1 MGYYQT
7 FLEKQNRIEEE
18 LKKEKNRN
26 LYDKYKES
34 RREYSIKNKERINQ
48 KAKEYYWKN
57 REQIL
62 EKNKMKKLYT
72 NEYYKEWYQKNKIQ
86 VNKNRGRFNTKSEY
100 IKPSANLPIPKKEI
114 TPETFILCFS

>member
-18 LKKEKNRN
+18 LKKEKNKKLN
-26 LYDKYKES
+26 DKYKES
-34 RREYSIKNKERINQ
+34 RREYCIKNKDIINQ

-62 EKNKMKKLYT
+62 EKNKIKKLYT

-86 VNKNRGRFNTKSEY
+86 VNKNRGKNIKNNTIY
-100 IKPSANLPIPKKEI
+100 IKPSANLPKEI
-114 TPETFILCFS
+114 TPKSFIVSFS

>member
-72 NEYYKEWYQKNKIQ
+72 NVYYEEWYQKNKIQ

>member
-18 LKKEKNRN
+18 EELKKEKNRN
-26 LYDKYKES
+26 LYDKYKQS
-34 RREYSIKNKERINQ
+34 RREYNIKNKERINQ

-57 REQIL
+57 REDIL

-72 NEYYKEWYQKNKIQ
+72 NNYYKEWYQKNKIQ
-86 VNKNRGRFNTKSEY
+86 VNTNRRRNPAY
-100 IKPSANLPIPKKEI
+100 NKPTAILPIPKKEI
-114 TPETFILCFS
+114 TPETFIISFS